1 MKNKTFAVLG
11 LGNFGMSVADELM
24 AGGAEVLVADR
35 NEQLIEENA
44 GRYTQAVIADLKDAD
59 EIQQLGLGNMDAVI
73 VCMSQDLEASI
84 MCVMIAKENGVHRVI
99 AKAKNNRISKILKK
113 TGADLIV
120 FPEKESGIQTAC
132 KLLSRD
138 ILQLFD
144 LTSDLVIAEMMPH
157 KKWCGKTLSEL
168 NLRAKYGINVIAFR
182 KGDKVQEISYND
194 KVIEDDEPLLVV
206 ATKENLEKLEK

>member
-99 AKAKNNRISKILKK
+99 AKAKNKRISEILKK
-113 TGADLIV
+113 AGADLIV
-120 FPEKESGIQTAC
+120 FPEKESGIHTALR
-132 KLLSRD
+132 LLSRD

-144 LTSDLVIAEMMPH
+144 LTSDLIIAEMMPH